1 MSDSVDDPAS
11 HSAAPDPLHRA
22 VELATRNVPDGGGPF
37 GAVVVLPDGRW
48 AEGVNRVTA
57 ANDPTAH
64 AEVVAIREACR
75 QVGSHELRGAVLY
88 ASCEPC
94 PMCLA
99 ATLWARIERVEF
111 AAGRN
116 DAARAGFDDAALY
129 EYFESPVRR
138 GRLPTTQHRDESS
151 LAPFDAWREHEGR
164 TEY

>member
-1 MSDSVDDPAS
+1 MSDSAD
-11 HSAAPDPLHRA
+11 PDPLRRA
-22 VELATRNVPDGGGPF
+22 VELATANIAAGGGPF
-37 GAVVVLPDGRW
+37 GAVLVLPGGRW
-48 AEGVNRVTA
+48 VEGVNRVTA
-57 ANDPTAH
+57 EDDPTAH

-111 AAGRN
+111 AAGRY

-129 EYFESPVRR
+129 EYFESPVHR
-138 GRLPTTQHRDESS
+138 GRLPTAQHRDESS
-151 LAPFDAWREHEGR
+151 LAPFDAWRAHEGR